1 MLSNNAGTI
10 SNSMMISISS
20 STNNSGTV
28 LTCSAMFNDGSTPA
42 TQYRWCGP
50 QPGVDLCQ
58 SPNAQLTLG
67 SINVSNI
74 GQYFCTANGSITT
87 SVNITLPSEFPF
99 R

>member
-1 MLSNNAGTI
+1 MFSNAGTI

-28 LTCSAMFNDGSTPA
+28 LTCSAMFSDGSTPY

-50 QPGVDLCQ
+50 EPRVCQ
-58 SPNAQLTLG
+58 SPNAQLTFG
-67 SINVSNI
+67 NINVSNI
-74 GQYFCTANGSITT
+74 GQYLCTANGNITT
-87 SVNITLPSEFPF
+87 SLNITLPSECLF